1 MWGSFW
7 IGLAF
12 QDVCKVST
20 EAPSLGSLPL
30 SQGFHPACP
39 IHWCSVAR
47 TLCSVPP
54 RGRIAAWSR
63 FMVAAKVGCGISY
76 RTCRQSTQRSKQLMP
91 RFYLSLQ
98 LRHLQEKAL
107 RGEGWTVSNLLTRAK
122 SEERWLPG
130 RLCNNPVLG
139 QILVKNTVHVLVEF
153 DSCQECLARFR
164 FYTRVCEG

>member
-12 QDVCKVST
+12 QNVCKVST
-20 EAPSLGSLPL
+20 QAPSLGLLPV

-63 FMVAAKVGCGISY
+63 FMVAAKVGAVFPTEHVANPHSVPSSWCHVSIWVSSWD
-76 RTCRQSTQRSKQLMP
+76 TCKKKRWG
-91 RFYLSLQ
+91 
-98 LRHLQEKAL
+98 
-107 RGEGWTVSNLLTRAK
+107 GEGWTVSNLLTRAK

-139 QILVKNTVHVLVEF
+139 QILVKNTGHVPVEF

-164 FYTRVCEG
+164 FYTKVCEG